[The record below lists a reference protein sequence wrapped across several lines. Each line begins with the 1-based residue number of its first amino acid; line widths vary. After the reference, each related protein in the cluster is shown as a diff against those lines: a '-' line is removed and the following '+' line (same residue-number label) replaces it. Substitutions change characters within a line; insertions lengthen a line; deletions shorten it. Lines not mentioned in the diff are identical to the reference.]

1 MEKLIDMYDVVK
13 TFPGVRA
20 LDGAKIDLYEG
31 EVHVLMGEN
40 GAGKS
45 TFMKVL
51 TGIYKKNEG
60 NIKYLGKEL
69 NVSSP
74 KEAEAIGISIIY
86 QEFNLLPH
94 LTVAENIFIA
104 KEPTNSFGL
113 INYKKMNEDA
123 RKILKNLNL
132 DIEPETKVSELKVGH
147 QQMVEI
153 AKATSVKAKVLI
165 MDEPT
170 AALTEREIK
179 ELFKVIKDLR
189 SKGVGIIYISHRM
202 EELQYI
208 ADRIT
213 VMRDGKHIDTMRYED
228 TTIEEIIEKM
238 VGRSLGGQYPEREK
252 VESEVI
258 LEVKNLNREGVVSN
272 INFDLRKGEILGF
285 AGLMG
290 AGRTEVAKLIFGYDK
305 KDSGEII
312 LDGKEVKINSP
323 IDAINN
329 RIVYLTEDRKKD
341 GIFAEMSVEDNI
353 MVSNLDISSKKFTF
367 YDPKMAQKICKKA
380 ILALNIKTP
389 SLEQKIKNLSGGNQ
403 QKVILARWTTQEQK
417 VLIIDEPTRGIDV
430 GAKKEIYYLMK
441 NLAAKG
447 TSIIMISS
455 ELPEVLGMSDRVVVM
470 QEGKISKILENDSNL
485 TQEKIMYYATSEIKE
500 ENCGNDTGEARK

>member
-20 LDGAKIDLYEG
+20 LDGAKIDLYKG

-51 TGIYKKNEG
+51 TGIHKKNEG
-60 NIKYLGKEL
+60 TIKYLGEDL
-69 NVSSP
+69 NINSP
-74 KEAEAIGISIIY
+74 KEAEKIGISIIY

-113 INYKKMNEDA
+113 INYKKMNDDA
-123 RKILKNLNL
+123 RLILKKLNL
-132 DIEPETKVSELKVGH
+132 DIDPQTKVSELKVGN
-147 QQMVEI
+147 QQMIEI
-153 AKATSVKAKVLI
+153 AKATSVDAKVLI

-170 AALTEREIK
+170 AALTEKEIK

-202 EELQYI
+202 EELKYI

-213 VMRDGKHIDTMRYED
+213 VMRDGKYIDTMKYEETSID
-228 TTIEEIIEKM
+228 EIIEKM
-238 VGRSLGGQYPEREK
+238 VGRSLGGQYPERVK
-252 VESEVI
+252 VQDEVI
-258 LEVKNLNREGVVSN
+258 LEVKNINKQNVVSN
-272 INFDLRKGEILGF
+272 ISFDLRKGEILGF

-290 AGRTEVAKLIFGYDK
+290 AGRTEVAKLLFGHDK
-305 KDSGEII
+305 MDSGEII
-312 LDGKEVKINSP
+312 LEGRSIKINSP
-323 IDAINN
+323 IEAIKNK
-329 RIVYLTEDRKKD
+329 IVYLTEDRKKD

-353 MVSNLDISSKKFTF
+353 MVSNLDISSKKFSF
-367 YDPKMAQKICKKA
+367 YDSKKGQKICKKS

-403 QKVILARWTTQEQK
+403 QKVILARWTSQDQK

-447 TSIIMISS
+447 VSIIMISS

-470 QEGKISKILENDSNL
+470 KEGTIAKILDNNGSL
-485 TQEKIMYYATSEIKE
+485 TQEKIMYYATS
-500 ENCGNDTGEARK
+500 

>member
-60 NIKYLGKEL
+60 TIKYLGKDL
-69 NVSSP
+69 NVNSP
-74 KEAEAIGISIIY
+74 KEAEKIGISIIY

-113 INYKKMNEDA
+113 INYRKMNDDA
-123 RKILKNLNL
+123 RLILKNLNL
-132 DIEPETKVSELKVGH
+132 DIDPETKVSELKVGH

-170 AALTEREIK
+170 AALTEKEIK

-202 EELQYI
+202 EELKHI

-213 VMRDGKHIDTMRYED
+213 VMRDGKHIDTMKYKE
-228 TTIEEIIEKM
+228 TTIDQIIEKM
-238 VGRSLGGQYPEREK
+238 VGRSLGGQYPKREK
-252 VESEVI
+252 VQDEII
-258 LEVKNLNREGVVSN
+258 LEVKDMTKKDVVSN
-272 INFDLRKGEILGF
+272 ISFNLRKGEILGF

-290 AGRTEVAKLIFGYDK
+290 AGRTEVAKLLFGHDK
-305 KDSGEII
+305 MDSGEII
-312 LDGKEVKINSP
+312 LEGKSIKITSP
-323 IDAINN
+323 IEAIKNK
-329 RIVYLTEDRKKD
+329 IVYLTEDRKKD
-341 GIFAEMSVEDNI
+341 GIFAEMSIEDNI
-353 MVSNLDISSKKFTF
+353 MVSNLDIASKRFSFYDSKKGE
-367 YDPKMAQKICKKA
+367 KICKKS

-403 QKVILARWTTQEQK
+403 QKVILARWTSQDQK
-417 VLIIDEPTRGIDV
+417 ILIIDEPTRGIDV

-441 NLAAKG
+441 NLVAKG
-447 TSIIMISS
+447 VSIIMISS
-455 ELPEVLGMSDRVVVM
+455 ELPEVLGMSDRVIVM
-470 QEGKISKILENDSNL
+470 KEGKIAKILDNNESL
-485 TQEKIMYYATSEIKE
+485 TQEQIMYYATS
-500 ENCGNDTGEARK
+500 

>member
-258 LEVKNLNREGVVSN
+258 LEVRNLNREGVVSN

>member
-20 LDGAKIDLYEG
+20 LDGAKIDLYKG

-51 TGIYKKNEG
+51 TGIHKKNEG
-60 NIKYLGKEL
+60 TIKYLGEDL
-69 NVSSP
+69 NINSP
-74 KEAEAIGISIIY
+74 KEAEKIGISIIY

-113 INYKKMNEDA
+113 INYKKMNDDA
-123 RKILKNLNL
+123 RLILKKLNL
-132 DIEPETKVSELKVGH
+132 DIDPQTKVSELKVGN
-147 QQMVEI
+147 QQMIEI
-153 AKATSVKAKVLI
+153 AKATSVDAKVLI

-170 AALTEREIK
+170 AALTEKEIK

-202 EELQYI
+202 EELKHI

-213 VMRDGKHIDTMRYED
+213 VMRDGKYIDTMKYEETSID
-228 TTIEEIIEKM
+228 EIIEKM
-238 VGRSLGGQYPEREK
+238 VGRSLGGQYPERVK
-252 VESEVI
+252 VQDEVI
-258 LEVKNLNREGVVSN
+258 LEVKNINKQNVVSN
-272 INFDLRKGEILGF
+272 ISFKLRKGEILGF

-290 AGRTEVAKLIFGYDK
+290 AGRTEVAKLLFGHDK
-305 KDSGEII
+305 MDSGEII
-312 LDGKEVKINSP
+312 LEGRSIKINSP
-323 IDAINN
+323 IEAIKNK
-329 RIVYLTEDRKKD
+329 IVYLTEDRKKD

-353 MVSNLDISSKKFTF
+353 MVSNLDISSKKFSF
-367 YDPKMAQKICKKA
+367 YDSKKGQKICKKS

-403 QKVILARWTTQEQK
+403 QKVILARWTSQDQK

-447 TSIIMISS
+447 VSIIMISS

-470 QEGKISKILENDSNL
+470 KEGTIAKILDNNGSL
-485 TQEKIMYYATSEIKE
+485 TQEKIMYYATS
-500 ENCGNDTGEARK
+500 

>member
-60 NIKYLGKEL
+60 TIKYLGEDL
-69 NVSSP
+69 NVNSP
-74 KEAEAIGISIIY
+74 KEAEKIGISIIY

-113 INYKKMNEDA
+113 INYKKMNDDA
-123 RKILKNLNL
+123 RLILKNLNL

-170 AALTEREIK
+170 AALTEKEIK

-202 EELQYI
+202 EELKYI

-213 VMRDGKHIDTMRYED
+213 VMRDGKYIDTMKYKETSID
-228 TTIEEIIEKM
+228 EIIEKM
-238 VGRSLGGQYPEREK
+238 VGRSLGGQYPERLK
-252 VESEVI
+252 VQDEVI
-258 LEVKNLNREGVVSN
+258 LEIKNMNKKNVVSN
-272 INFDLRKGEILGF
+272 ISFNLRKGEILGF

-290 AGRTEVAKLIFGYDK
+290 AGRTEVAKLLFGYDK
-305 KDSGEII
+305 MDSGEII
-312 LDGKEVKINSP
+312 LEGKSIKITSP
-323 IDAINN
+323 IEAIKNK
-329 RIVYLTEDRKKD
+329 IVYLTEDRKKD

-353 MVSNLDISSKKFTF
+353 MVSNLDIASKKFSF
-367 YDPKMAQKICKKA
+367 YDSKQGQKICKKS
-380 ILALNIKTP
+380 ILSLNIKTP

-403 QKVILARWTTQEQK
+403 QKVILARWTSQDQK

-447 TSIIMISS
+447 VSIIMISS
-455 ELPEVLGMSDRVVVM
+455 ELPEVLGMSDRVIVM
-470 QEGKISKILENDSNL
+470 KEGTIAKILDNNESL
-485 TQEKIMYYATSEIKE
+485 TQEKIMHYATS
-500 ENCGNDTGEARK
+500 

>member
-1 MEKLIDMYDVVK
+1 MEKLIDMHGVVK

-20 LDGAKIDLYEG
+20 LDGAKIDLYKG

-51 TGIYKKNEG
+51 TGIHKKNEG
-60 NIKYLGKEL
+60 SIKYLGKEL
-69 NVSSP
+69 NVNSP
-74 KEAEAIGISIIY
+74 KEAEKIGISIIY

-113 INYKKMNEDA
+113 INYKKMNEDT
-123 RKILKNLNL
+123 RIILNNLNL
-132 DIEPETKVSELKVGH
+132 DIDPETKVSELKVGH

-170 AALTEREIK
+170 AALTEKEIK

-202 EELQYI
+202 EELQHI

-213 VMRDGKHIDTMRYED
+213 VMRDGRYIDTMKYEE
-228 TTIEEIIEKM
+228 TTIDEIIEKM
-238 VGRSLGGQYPEREK
+238 VGRSLGGQYPKRT
-252 VESEVI
+252 EVQDKI
-258 LEVKNLNREGVVSN
+258 LLEVKNMTKKGVVSN
-272 INFDLRKGEILGF
+272 ISFNLRKGEILGF

-290 AGRTEVAKLIFGYDK
+290 AGRTEVAKLLFGYDK
-305 KDSGEII
+305 MDSGEII
-312 LDGKEVKINSP
+312 LEGKPIKVNSP
-323 IDAINN
+323 IEAIKNK
-329 RIVYLTEDRKKD
+329 IVYLTEDRKKD

-353 MVSNLDISSKKFTF
+353 MVSNLDIASKKFSF
-367 YDPKMAQKICKKA
+367 YDVKKGKKICKKS

-403 QKVILARWTTQEQK
+403 QKVILARWTSQQQK
-417 VLIIDEPTRGIDV
+417 ILIIDEPTRGIDV

-441 NLAAKG
+441 NLVAKG
-447 TSIIMISS
+447 VSIIMISS

-470 QEGKISKILENDSNL
+470 KEGEIAKILNNDESL
-485 TQEKIMYYATSEIKE
+485 TQEKIMHYATS
-500 ENCGNDTGEARK
+500 

>member
-20 LDGAKIDLYEG
+20 LDGAKIDLYKG

-51 TGIYKKNEG
+51 TGIHKKNEG
-60 NIKYLGKEL
+60 TIKYLGEDL
-69 NVSSP
+69 NINSP
-74 KEAEAIGISIIY
+74 KEAEKIGISIIY

-113 INYKKMNEDA
+113 INYKKMNDDA
-123 RKILKNLNL
+123 RLILKKLNL
-132 DIEPETKVSELKVGH
+132 DIDPQTKVSELKVGN
-147 QQMVEI
+147 QQMIEI
-153 AKATSVKAKVLI
+153 AKATSVDAKVLI

-170 AALTEREIK
+170 AALTEKEIK

-202 EELQYI
+202 EELKYI

-213 VMRDGKHIDTMRYED
+213 VMRDGKYIDTMKYEETSID
-228 TTIEEIIEKM
+228 EIIEKM
-238 VGRSLGGQYPEREK
+238 VGRSLGGQYPERVK
-252 VESEVI
+252 VQDEVI
-258 LEVKNLNREGVVSN
+258 LEVKNINKQNVVSN
-272 INFDLRKGEILGF
+272 ISFKLRKGEILGF

-290 AGRTEVAKLIFGYDK
+290 AGRTEVAKLLFGHDK
-305 KDSGEII
+305 MDSGEII
-312 LDGKEVKINSP
+312 LEGRSIKINSP
-323 IDAINN
+323 IEAIKNK
-329 RIVYLTEDRKKD
+329 IVYLTEDRKKD

-353 MVSNLDISSKKFTF
+353 MVSNLGIASKKFSF
-367 YDPKMAQKICKKA
+367 YDSKKGQKICKKS

-389 SLEQKIKNLSGGNQ
+389 SLDQKIKNLSGGNQ
-403 QKVILARWTTQEQK
+403 QKVILARWTSQDQK

-447 TSIIMISS
+447 VSIIMISS

-470 QEGKISKILENDSNL
+470 KEGTIAKILDNNGSL
-485 TQEKIMYYATSEIKE
+485 TQEKIMYYATS
-500 ENCGNDTGEARK
+500 

>member
-20 LDGAKIDLYEG
+20 LDGAKIDLYKG

-51 TGIYKKNEG
+51 TGIYKKDEG

-69 NVSSP
+69 NISSP

-104 KEPTNSFGL
+104 KEPVNAFGF
-113 INYKKMNEDA
+113 IDFKKMNNDA
-123 RKILKNLNL
+123 KIILKNLNL
-132 DIEPETKVSELKVGH
+132 DIDPETKVSELKVGH

-202 EELQYI
+202 EELQHI

-213 VMRDGKHIDTMRYED
+213 VMRDGKHIDTTNYED

-238 VGRSLGGQYPEREK
+238 VGRSLGGQYPKREK
-252 VESEVI
+252 TENEVI
-258 LEVKNLNREGVVSN
+258 LEVKNLNKKGVVSN
-272 INFDLRKGEILGF
+272 INFNLKRGEILGF

-290 AGRTEVAKLIFGYDK
+290 AGRTEVAKILFGYDS

-312 LDGKEVKINSP
+312 LEGKPIKINSP
-323 IDAINN
+323 IDAINHK
-329 RIVYLTEDRKKD
+329 IVYLTEDRKKD

-367 YDPKMAQKICKKA
+367 YDAKEAQKICKKS

-389 SLEQKIKNLSGGNQ
+389 SLDQKIKNLSGGNQ
-403 QKVILARWTTQEQK
+403 QKVILARWTTQNQK

-470 QEGKISKILENDSNL
+470 QEGKIAKILKNDDTL
-485 TQEKIMYYATSEIKE
+485 TQEKIMYYATSELRE
-500 ENCGNDTGEARK
+500 ENSGKNTRKASK

>member
-45 TFMKVL
+45 TFMKIL
-51 TGIYKKNEG
+51 TGIYQKNEG
-60 NIKYLGKEL
+60 SIKYLGKEL
-69 NVSSP
+69 NIKSP
-74 KEAEAIGISIIY
+74 KEAEEIGISIIY

-123 RKILKNLNL
+123 KKILSNLNL
-132 DIEPETKVSELKVGH
+132 DIDPEIKVSELKVGQ

-170 AALTEREIK
+170 AALTEKEIN
-179 ELFKVIKDLR
+179 ELFKVIKELR

-202 EELQYI
+202 EELKYI

-213 VMRDGKHIDTMRYED
+213 VMRDGKHIDTMLYKE
-228 TTIEEIIEKM
+228 TTIDEIIEKM
-238 VGRSLGGQYPEREK
+238 VGRSLGGQYPERVK
-252 VESEVI
+252 VKDEVI
-258 LEVKNLNREGVVSN
+258 LEVKNLNKKNVVSN
-272 INFDLRKGEILGF
+272 ISFDLKKGEILGF

-305 KDSGEII
+305 IDSGEII
-312 LDGKEVKINSP
+312 LEGKPVKITSP
-323 IDAINN
+323 IEAIKNK
-329 RIVYLTEDRKKD
+329 IVYLTEDRKKD

-353 MVSNLDISSKKFTF
+353 MVSNLDIASKKFSF
-367 YDPKMAQKICKKA
+367 YDSREGKKICKKA

-403 QKVILARWTTQEQK
+403 QKVILARWTTQQQK

-447 TSIIMISS
+447 VSIIMISS

-470 QEGKISKILENDSNL
+470 KEGKIAKILNNDDSL
-485 TQEKIMYYATSEIKE
+485 TQEKIMHYATS
-500 ENCGNDTGEARK
+500 